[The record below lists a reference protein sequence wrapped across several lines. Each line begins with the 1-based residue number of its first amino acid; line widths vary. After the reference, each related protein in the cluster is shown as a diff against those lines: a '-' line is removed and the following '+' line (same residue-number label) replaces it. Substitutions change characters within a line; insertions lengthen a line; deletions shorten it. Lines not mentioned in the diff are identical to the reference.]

1 MNPKDQSLHDVQALA
16 ARRIALIAWA
26 GVPLSVLAAV
36 LFTGANPVIP
46 GVISALFAL
55 VGQVGTRLPDAR
67 TGRILAGQ
75 ALVGQAIALTAAF
88 AGHDWQVDT
97 HMAFFAVLAVLVA
110 LVDIRAILF
119 GAATIVVHHLSLS
132 LFMPS
137 LLYPSTDLLINVER
151 TLLHGAIVA
160 GETFA
165 LVQAVRV
172 RLQMDALAAT
182 RATELQAAMTAAE
195 AAQATAEAAQQAAED
210 DKAAAESA
218 RAEAERAHQDIIRQ
232 QAEAEAA
239 RRSAAEAESREAESR
254 ARAAAQQAGV
264 VERLGAALGD
274 LAQGRLD
281 ARIDAAFPED
291 YEALRRDFNAAAET
305 LAEAIALV
313 VESADSIRN
322 EANEI
327 ASASNDL
334 NRRTEQ
340 QAATLEETAAALDQ
354 LTASVK
360 SAAEVAG
367 NASTMVKGMQERAQR
382 SGSVMRDTIAAMEEI
397 ADGSGKISKI
407 TGVIDEIAFQTNL
420 LALNAGV
427 EAARAGEAGRGFAV
441 VASEVRALAQRSSD
455 AAREIADLIDLSSSQ
470 VSRGVSLVG
479 EAGEA
484 IGSIEDSVGDIRERV
499 GEIATS
505 AAEQATGIQEINVAV
520 NQLDQATQQNAA
532 LSEQTNAATQSLLSM
547 SSTLIDATA
556 RFDLGAGGGRAALR
570 SSTAPAPAPAA
581 EPAASLEPAAKLVAA
596 GGGGAAT
603 AAATD
608 WEEF

>member
-1 MNPKDQSLHDVQALA
+1 MISNEQSLPDVQAQA

-26 GVPLSVLAAV
+26 GLPLTVLIAL

-46 GVISALFAL
+46 GVLSALFAAA
-55 VGQVGTRLPDAR
+55 GQVGVRLGDAR
-67 TGRILAGQ
+67 IARIMAGQ

-88 AGHDWQVDT
+88 AGHEWQVDT
-97 HMAFFAVLAVLVA
+97 HMAFFAVLAGLVA

-119 GAATIVVHHLSLS
+119 AAATIVVHHLSLS

-137 LLYPSTDLLINVER
+137 LIYPSVDLLLNIER
-151 TLLHGAIVA
+151 TLVHGAIVA
-160 GETFA
+160 GETLA

-172 RLQMDALAAT
+172 RLKMDALAAERT
-182 RATELQAAMTAAE
+182 AEALSASTAAE
-195 AAQATAEAAQQAAED
+195 AAKAEAEAAQAEAEA
-210 DKAAAESA
+210 DKAAAEAA
-218 RAEAERAHQDIIRQ
+218 RKEAETAREEILRE

-239 RRSAAEAESREAESR
+239 RNSAAETEQRANA
-254 ARAAAQQAGV
+254 ARAATAAAQARV
-264 VERLGAALGD
+264 VENLGQALGELAKGRLGA
-274 LAQGRLD
+274 
-281 ARIDAAFPED
+281 RIDTEFPED

-305 LAEAIALV
+305 LAQAIALV

-327 ASASNDL
+327 TTASNDL

-360 SAAEVAG
+360 SAAEVAET
-367 NASTMVKGMQERAQR
+367 ARQMVETTQDRAKR
-382 SGSVMRDTIAAMEEI
+382 SGGVMRDTIAAMEEI
-397 ADGSGKISKI
+397 ADGSSKISKI

-455 AAREIADLIDLSSSQ
+455 AAKEIAELIELSSGQ
-470 VSRGVSLVG
+470 VGRGVDLVN
-479 EAGEA
+479 EAGTA
-484 IGSIEDSVGDIRERV
+484 IGEIEDSVADIKERV
-499 GEIATS
+499 AEIAIS
-505 AAEQATGIQEINVAV
+505 SSEQATGIQEINVAV

-532 LSEQTNAATQSLLSM
+532 LSEETNAATQSLLSM
-547 SSTLIDATA
+547 SSALIENTR
-556 RFDLGAGGGRAALR
+556 RFDVGSRSMGRTAPAVAPP
-570 SSTAPAPAPAA
+570 APAPAPVTAA
-581 EPAASLEPAAKLVAA
+581 PAPEPDAMAPRKKVAA
-596 GGGGAAT
+596 GGSAD
-603 AAATD
+603 D